1 MGNRMKYV
9 LSVLHVC
16 HDGEKKIID
25 RELGS
30 IYDIRY
36 STSYDR
42 QEQLHLAEDADFLW
56 VGGSIVDA
64 ELIERA
70 SKLKVIHKSGIGVDK
85 IDLEAARAKGIK
97 VYITGGAN
105 AVPVSEMA
113 LMLMMAVLRRFV
125 YADTSLRKGKWP
137 KIELGGVT
145 QHLSGKTVGILGM
158 GNIGKNLAKLL
169 KGFECR
175 VLYYDVNRPTSEV
188 ERSLDISYTAI
199 EELLKNSD
207 VVSLNLPLTAK
218 TKNMI
223 NAETFSIMKRTAI
236 IVNTA
241 RGGIIDEKALIE
253 ALQTGTIAGAGLDVF
268 AMEPADPNSP
278 LFKMDNV
285 VVSPHVAGSTLNTV
299 PVRAKTIAKNL
310 DAFLKGK
317 EVTKTDIIVG

>member
-1 MGNRMKYV
+1 MKYV
-9 LSVLHVC
+9 LSVLRVC
-16 HDGEKKIID
+16 PEEEKKIID
-25 RELGS
+25 RELGN
-30 IYDIRY
+30 IYDIKY
-36 STSYDR
+36 ATSYDR

-64 ELIERA
+64 ELIEAA

-105 AVPVSEMA
+105 AVAVSEMA
-113 LMLMMAVLRRFV
+113 LMLMMAVLRRFISSD
-125 YADTSLRKGKWP
+125 ASLRKGKWL
-137 KIELGGVT
+137 KTELAGVT
-145 QHLSGKTVGILGM
+145 QHLSGKTVGIVGM

-169 KGFECR
+169 QGFECKI
-175 VLYYDVNRPTSEV
+175 LYHDVSRLSSEV
-188 ERSLDISYTAI
+188 ERSIGIIYKPL

-207 VVSLNLPLTAK
+207 VVSLNIPLTPM
-218 TKNMI
+218 TKDII
-223 NAETFSIMKRTAI
+223 NAETLSMMKRTAI

-253 ALQTGTIAGAGLDVF
+253 ALQKGTIAGAGLDVF
-268 AMEPADPNSP
+268 AIEPLDPHNP
-278 LFKMDNV
+278 LLTMDNV

-299 PVRAKTIAKNL
+299 PVRVRIIAKNL

-317 EVTKTDIIVG
+317 EVTRTDIIVG